1 MDVGIN
7 DQEMKTQANEAL
19 KPGTA
24 GLFLLIR
31 KMTTDKVLE
40 DLKGVGGAVIRT
52 SFDHVKEN
60 ALKEALAG
68 HVPTESVK
76 TD

>member
-1 MDVGIN
+1 VGIN

-40 DLKGVGGAVIRT
+40 DLKGIGGTVIRT
-52 SFDHVKEN
+52 SFDHAKEN

-68 HVPTESVK
+68 HVLTEPVK
-76 TD
+76 AD